1 MQECSGRSNR
11 SPLLEV
17 VLTRLLGQFT
27 DRWLQYQD
35 KHGNLRFP
43 LRWLG
48 SLEGQDSSGFL
59 ERFTIT
65 SIGPL
70 FTFFPLK
77 FLLLSRDN
85 FLKWI
90 FLGSGPRIETK
101 LTVSLVHVLRKR
113 LQSFSDLER
122 STEGEK

>member
-1 MQECSGRSNR
+1 MQECSGRSI
-11 SPLLEV
+11 LVV
-17 VLTRLLGQFT
+17 VLTRLHGKFT
-27 DRWLQYQD
+27 VGWLQNQD
-35 KHGNLRFP
+35 KHGDFRFP
-43 LRWLG
+43 LRWLRP
-48 SLEGQDSSGFL
+48 LEGQDSSGFL
-59 ERFTIT
+59 EKFT

-77 FLLLSRDN
+77 FLLLSRD